1 MCNRTTFFFH
11 LQTWELI
18 NTALLTGK
26 QVSQPMKIF
35 VVSQSGKIADVTRQ
49 STCHTEDDSV
59 LKVCEYLMRKHASP
73 PPILGTFIF
82 ETCTSQVTS
91 SCSSVYVDGSET
103 RGSSN
108 ATILVKYET
117 FTGTASFMVWMPE
130 LAELDIAISD
140 TKLSQIYD
148 WTVPDATAER

>member
-1 MCNRTTFFFH
+1 MVIFCPPEKKSRSKQLEVFSITCKRIRSCLSKMSDFFLTNAMVTSLF

-59 LKVCEYLMRKHASP
+59 LKVPK
-73 PPILGTFIF
+73 
-82 ETCTSQVTS
+82 
-91 SCSSVYVDGSET
+91 
-103 RGSSN
+103 
-108 ATILVKYET
+108 
-117 FTGTASFMVWMPE
+117 
-130 LAELDIAISD
+130 
-140 TKLSQIYD
+140 
-148 WTVPDATAER
+148 

>member
-1 MCNRTTFFFH
+1 MSIEDDIITQRLYSF

-59 LKVCEYLMRKHASP
+59 LKVFTIFMALLLLRENAKAARLFVRI
-73 PPILGTFIF
+73 PIMENVIGKIHLL
-82 ETCTSQVTS
+82 CAQ
-91 SCSSVYVDGSET
+91 
-103 RGSSN
+103 
-108 ATILVKYET
+108 
-117 FTGTASFMVWMPE
+117 
-130 LAELDIAISD
+130 
-140 TKLSQIYD
+140 
-148 WTVPDATAER
+148 

>member
-1 MCNRTTFFFH
+1 MSDFFLTNAMVTSLF

-59 LKVCEYLMRKHASP
+59 LKVPK
-73 PPILGTFIF
+73 
-82 ETCTSQVTS
+82 
-91 SCSSVYVDGSET
+91 
-103 RGSSN
+103 
-108 ATILVKYET
+108 
-117 FTGTASFMVWMPE
+117 
-130 LAELDIAISD
+130 
-140 TKLSQIYD
+140 
-148 WTVPDATAER
+148 